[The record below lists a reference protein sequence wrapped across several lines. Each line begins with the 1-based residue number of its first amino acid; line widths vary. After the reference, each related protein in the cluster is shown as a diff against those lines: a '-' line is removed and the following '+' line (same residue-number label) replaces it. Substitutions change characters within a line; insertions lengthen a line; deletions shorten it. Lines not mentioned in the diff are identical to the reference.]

1 MIKIWI
7 PRGIW
12 FLTAIVMFP
21 AGMALGTAWHG
32 AVLLPGNFG
41 SVHVSDLFT
50 FQSEKLIVSL
60 WKINM
65 DPDNY
70 LFLRW
75 KFIFQPLSAMVYANF
90 TGGYRFFWP
99 LPIFSKGIWSWEL
112 HDYAAVSAG
121 SRQRGIS
128 SNGYKSTVLSNV
140 EEKGQTSGGFHIC
153 SAKTYESIPIQPS
166 CLPFKYNGYTQLLD
180 NPIWITCE
188 NPQVLQGC
196 PMDRC
201 LILPE
206 TGSELKTGSR
216 RNTNSA
222 WHILPKE

>member
-1 MIKIWI
+1 
-7 PRGIW
+7 
-12 FLTAIVMFP
+12 MFP

-99 LPIFSKGIWSWEL
+99 LPIFSKGI
-112 HDYAAVSAG
+112 
-121 SRQRGIS
+121 
-128 SNGYKSTVLSNV
+128 
-140 EEKGQTSGGFHIC
+140 
-153 SAKTYESIPIQPS
+153 
-166 CLPFKYNGYTQLLD
+166 
-180 NPIWITCE
+180 
-188 NPQVLQGC
+188 
-196 PMDRC
+196 
-201 LILPE
+201 
-206 TGSELKTGSR
+206 
-216 RNTNSA
+216 
-222 WHILPKE
+222 